1 MELMSNTMLVD
12 VCVAY
17 KGIYLSIEMQES
29 RSTKRNNLLNFWLM
43 AMWIPMKLKH
53 KQE

>member
-17 KGIYLSIEMQES
+17 KGIYLSIEMKES
-29 RSTKRNNLLNFWLM
+29 SKLLFELST
-43 AMWIPMKLKH
+43 
-53 KQE
+53 